1 MDWANFVVKFP
12 TMLRLTLTH
21 MGLMTNMAIPNA
33 VSTIQCCGRRG
44 LKISDSA
51 TTAMTSGSRNPAKK
65 PLTPSMTSKV
75 TNPAIHGQRNTGWLS
90 RRRMMNR
97 IARCTNLNARIA

>member
-1 MDWANFVVKFP
+1 M
-12 TMLRLTLTH
+12 MLMR
-21 MGLMTNMAIPNA
+21 NIAIPN
-33 VSTIQCCGRRG
+33 VLSTIQCCGRRG

-65 PLTPSMTSKV
+65 PLTPSTTSHV
-75 TNPAIHGQRNTGWLS
+75 TNTAINGQRSTGWLS

-97 IARCTNLNARIA
+97 TARCTNLNARIA